1 MPSRFEYERAIR
13 GSELPPLSR
22 LLTLTLAT
30 WADVKTGIIPDHLT
44 PSLSTLES
52 ATGMDR
58 STVRR
63 HLNKLEKDGWVG
75 RKRPSVA
82 EARSKKA
89 RTLYSITIPKG
100 VAVPDSDGIELGAEN
115 TRARGTQPLDDSGLG
130 AQGPQARGTVPLALG
145 AENPMTRGTVP
156 LSSSY
161 GPERST
167 NVQLHQG
174 PAAVSRG
181 AEDADAL
188 RIVQPLINEMTRR
201 GMRISWQMQ
210 AGDWKEL
217 ADLVRTRSAPVLVD
231 HAERVWKAAK
241 STPYSAR
248 YFIDGWRG
256 LPENSTNAAPPLRA
270 VSGDGWRPFQNPEN
284 HDVYDEDLLS

>member
-13 GSELPPLSR
+13 DSELPPLSR

-30 WADVKTGIIPDHLT
+30 WADVKTGVIPARLT
-44 PSLSTLES
+44 PSLSMLES

-63 HLNKLEKDGWVG
+63 HLNKLEADGWVG
-75 RKRPSVA
+75 RDRPAVA

-89 RTLYSITIPKG
+89 RTQYTITIPKG
-100 VAVPDSDGIELGAEN
+100 VTVPESDGYEVGAES
-115 TRARGTQPLDDSGLG
+115 TEARGTQPLVEPGLG
-130 AQGPQARGTVPLALG
+130 AQRPMARGTQPLELG
-145 AENPMTRGTVP
+145 AENPITRGTVP

-161 GPERST
+161 GPKRST
-167 NVQLHQG
+167 NVHQQQG
-174 PAAVSRG
+174 PG
-181 AEDADAL
+181 AESGRDEDTDVL
-188 RIVQPLINEMTRR
+188 RISQPLINEMTKR
-201 GMRISWQMQ
+201 GMRVSWQMQ

-217 ADLVRTRSAPVLVD
+217 ADLIRTRSVPVLVD

-241 STPYSAR
+241 TTPYSAR

-256 LPENSTNAAPPLRA
+256 LPENSADAAPPLRA
-270 VSGDGWRPFQNPEN
+270 VSGGYQPYRNPT
-284 HDVYDEDLLS
+284 DQSVYDEDF

>member
-13 GSELPPLSR
+13 DSDLPPLSR

-30 WADVKTGIIPDHLT
+30 WADVKTGIIPARLT
-44 PSLSTLES
+44 PSLSMLES

-63 HLNKLEKDGWVG
+63 HLNKLEAEGWVG
-75 RKRPSVA
+75 RSRPTVA
-82 EARSKKA
+82 DARSKKA
-89 RTLYSITIPKG
+89 RTQYAITIPKG
-100 VAVPDSDGIELGAEN
+100 VAVSESDGYELEAES
-115 TRARGTQPLDDSGLG
+115 TEARGTQPLAEPGLG
-130 AQGPQARGTVPLALG
+130 AQRPMTRGTQPLELG

-161 GPERST
+161 GPKRST
-167 NVQLHQG
+167 NVHQQQG
-174 PAAVSRG
+174 SGSASGR
-181 AEDADAL
+181 DADTDVL
-188 RIVQPLINEMTRR
+188 RVAQPLITEMTQR
-201 GMRISWQMQ
+201 GMRVSWQMQ

-217 ADLVRTRSAPVLVD
+217 ADLVRTRSVPVLVD

-256 LPENSTNAAPPLRA
+256 LPDTPAGSPPQLRA
-270 VSGDGWRPFQNPEN
+270 VSGGFQPYQ
-284 HDVYDEDLLS
+284 DPTDQSVYDEDL

>member
-13 GSELPPLSR
+13 DSDLPPLSR

-30 WADVKTGIIPDHLT
+30 WADVKTGIIPARLT
-44 PSLSTLES
+44 PSLSMLES

-63 HLNKLEKDGWVG
+63 HLNKLESDGWVG
-75 RKRPSVA
+75 RNRPAVA
-82 EARSKKA
+82 DARAKKA
-89 RTLYSITIPKG
+89 RTQYTITIPKG
-100 VAVPDSDGIELGAEN
+100 VTVPESDGYELGAEDAE
-115 TRARGTQPLDDSGLG
+115 ARGTQPLANEGLG
-130 AQGPQARGTVPLALG
+130 AQRPMARGTQPLELG

-161 GPERST
+161 GPKRST
-167 NVQLHQG
+167 NVHQQQG
-174 PAAVSRG
+174 PAAVDRSG
-181 AEDADAL
+181 DGDTDVL
-188 RIVQPLINEMTRR
+188 RIAQPLITEMTKR
-201 GMRISWQMQ
+201 GMRVSWQMQ

-217 ADLVRTRSAPVLVD
+217 ADLIRTRSVPVLVD

-241 STPYSAR
+241 TTPYSAR

-256 LPENSTNAAPPLRA
+256 LPETPAGSAPQLRA
-270 VSGDGWRPFQNPEN
+270 VSGGWRPFQNPEN
-284 HDVYDEDLLS
+284 HDVYDEPLI

>member
-1 MPSRFEYERAIR
+1 MPSRFEYERAVR
-13 GSELPPLSR
+13 GSELAPLSR

-30 WADVKTGIIPDHLT
+30 WADVKTGVIPARLT
-44 PSLSTLES
+44 PSLSMLES

-75 RKRPSVA
+75 RDRPNIA
-82 EARSKKA
+82 DARSKKA
-89 RTLYSITIPKG
+89 RTQYTITIPKG
-100 VAVPDSDGIELGAEN
+100 VTVPESDGYELGAEN
-115 TRARGTQPLDDSGLG
+115 TEARGTQPLVEPELG
-130 AQGPQARGTVPLALG
+130 AQRPMARGTQPLELG

-161 GPERST
+161 GPKRST
-167 NVQLHQG
+167 NVQQQQG
-174 PAAVSRG
+174 PGGEFGRDGDTDV
-181 AEDADAL
+181 L
-188 RIVQPLINEMTRR
+188 RITQPLISEMTKR

-217 ADLVRTRSAPVLVD
+217 ADLVRTRSVPVLVD

-241 STPYSAR
+241 TTPYSAR

-256 LPENSTNAAPPLRA
+256 LPENSADAAPQLRA
-270 VSGDGWRPFQNPEN
+270 VSGGHQPYRNPT
-284 HDVYDEDLLS
+284 DQSVYDEDF

>member
-13 GSELPPLSR
+13 DSELPPLSR

-30 WADVKTGIIPDHLT
+30 WADVKTGVIPARLT
-44 PSLSTLES
+44 PSLSMLES

-75 RKRPSVA
+75 RDRPAVA
-82 EARSKKA
+82 DARSKKA
-89 RTLYSITIPKG
+89 RTQYAITIPKG
-100 VAVPDSDGIELGAEN
+100 VAVPESDGYELEAQN
-115 TRARGTQPLDDSGLG
+115 TEARGTQPLAEDGLG
-130 AQGPQARGTVPLALG
+130 AQRPMARGTQPLELG

-161 GPERST
+161 GPKRST
-167 NVQLHQG
+167 NVQLQQG
-174 PAAVSRG
+174 PGGEPGRDGDTDV
-181 AEDADAL
+181 L
-188 RIVQPLINEMTRR
+188 RIAQPLITEMTKR
-201 GMRISWQMQ
+201 GMRVSWQMQ

-217 ADLVRTRSAPVLVD
+217 ADLVRTRSVPVLVD

-241 STPYSAR
+241 TTPYSAR

-256 LPENSTNAAPPLRA
+256 LPENSSDAAPPLRA
-270 VSGDGWRPFQNPEN
+270 VSGGFQPFRNPT
-284 HDVYDEDLLS
+284 DQSVYDEDF